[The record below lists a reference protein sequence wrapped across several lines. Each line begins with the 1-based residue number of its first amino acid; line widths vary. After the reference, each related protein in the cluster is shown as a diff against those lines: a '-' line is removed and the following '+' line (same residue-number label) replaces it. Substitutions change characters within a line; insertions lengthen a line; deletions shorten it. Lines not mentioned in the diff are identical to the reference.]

1 MIDCNSFHSTNDPGR
16 MFPTTHICE
25 CKIWRWSRQKSLG
38 RYVDKSFSIVKDSLE
53 FRFYFSRYQ
62 VFELDEGGPLPG
74 LFAYRHVEKFRILA
88 CGGDGTVG
96 WVLQCIEDLTKYMTV
111 KHFIIELFFQL
122 FF

>member
-1 MIDCNSFHSTNDPGR
+1 MIYCNSFHSTNDTGR

-38 RYVDKSFSIVKDSLE
+38 RYGDKSFSIVKYSLE

-111 KHFIIELFFQL
+111 IHFIIELFFQL

>member
-1 MIDCNSFHSTNDPGR
+1 MQNLVVVKAKKSWKVC
-16 MFPTTHICE
+16 
-25 CKIWRWSRQKSLG
+25 RQNFFWPKNC
-38 RYVDKSFSIVKDSLE
+38 LE

-111 KHFIIELFFQL
+111 RHSKLKNILILFL
-122 FF
+122 V

>member
-1 MIDCNSFHSTNDPGR
+1 MIYCNSFYSTNDTGR
-16 MFPTTHICE
+16 MFPTTHICK

-38 RYVDKSFSIVKDSLE
+38 RYVDKSVFIVKDSLE

-111 KHFIIELFFQL
+111 KYLTVKF
-122 FF
+122 

>member
-1 MIDCNSFHSTNDPGR
+1 MVVKAKKSWKVRRQRVFFH
-16 MFPTTHICE
+16 
-25 CKIWRWSRQKSLG
+25 CKR
-38 RYVDKSFSIVKDSLE
+38 FLE

-111 KHFIIELFFQL
+111 KYLIVEIHS
-122 FF
+122 

>member
-1 MIDCNSFHSTNDPGR
+1 MQNLVVVKAKKSWKVR
-16 MFPTTHICE
+16 
-25 CKIWRWSRQKSLG
+25 RQP
-38 RYVDKSFSIVKDSLE
+38 VFSIVKDSLE

-111 KHFIIELFFQL
+111 KYFIIEMHTQYVLV
-122 FF
+122 